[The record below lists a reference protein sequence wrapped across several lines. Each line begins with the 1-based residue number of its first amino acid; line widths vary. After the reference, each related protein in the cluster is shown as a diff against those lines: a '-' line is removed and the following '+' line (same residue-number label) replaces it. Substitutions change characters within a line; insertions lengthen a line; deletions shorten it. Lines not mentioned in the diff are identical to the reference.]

1 MGFFTKVDYSR
12 QLRQHSGTSVTFSG
26 SSEFEQFLIVGSGIT
41 IGNHGCYGQQTL
53 FSLDYSGETGQPYAS
68 GNLDVGGY
76 IYSDGPF
83 TSYKPYWTGTCSTC
97 AKCSTGHTFIIGA
110 YSATSGTCNIAMT
123 TFSGVSA
130 NTVVLSVGQT
140 PIAPLSGGSTNPGIT
155 ASTVQVNREGLLG
168 ATGSYSDLSIDT
180 SGNVV
185 MGGSSSVRYKTNLNV
200 IERGRYMELLK
211 LNAYTFNYKTNG
223 IKSFGLIA
231 EEIDRLGLTELVMY
245 DGDGKP
251 DNIQYKLLSVSL
263 LHLLQDLYAGGI
275 NTHKPTTER
284 DNITKV
290 VHGGEYTTNGEYI
303 IVAKEYSVI
312 TLNSK
317 TDTKI
322 KIKSLAG
329 VNIIPDKG
337 LIDGRWENIN
347 LDGDSSV
354 ELVFVDEL
362 DYWVI
367 VSSDGLKNS

>member
-1 MGFFTKVDYSR
+1 MGFYTKADYSR
-12 QLRQHSGTSVTFSG
+12 QLRQHSNTSVTFSG
-26 SSEFEQFLIVGSGIT
+26 SSEFSESITVGSGVT
-41 IGNHGCYGQQTL
+41 IGVRGVYNPPDAYSELHGGVNA
-53 FSLDYSGETGQPYAS
+53 TGT
-68 GNLDVGGY
+68 LDVGGY

-83 TSYKPYWTGTCSTC
+83 TSYKPFYSATCSTC
-97 AKCSTGHTFIIGA
+97 AGCSTGHTFMIGP
-110 YSATSGTCNIAMT
+110 YSATSGTCNVAMT

-140 PIAPLSGGSTNPGIT
+140 PMVPITGDSSNPGIS
-155 ASTVQVNREGLLG
+155 ASTVQISRGGLLD

-185 MGGSSSVRYKTNLNV
+185 MGGSSSVRYKTNLNA

-211 LNAYTFNYKTNG
+211 LNTYTFNYKSNG
-223 IKSFGLIA
+223 IESFGLIA
-231 EEIDRLGLTELVMY
+231 EEVDRLGLTELVMY

-303 IVAKEYSVI
+303 VVAKEYSVI

-337 LIDGRWENIN
+337 IIDGRWENIN

-362 DYWVI
+362 GYWVI

>member
-1 MGFFTKVDYSR
+1 MAFYTKIDYSR
-12 QLRQHSGTSVTFSG
+12 QLKQNTDT
-26 SSEFEQFLIVGSGIT
+26 
-41 IGNHGCYGQQTL
+41 
-53 FSLDYSGETGQPYAS
+53 S
-68 GNLDVGGY
+68 GNFLGSTIIAQDLYTGRNLL
-76 IYSDGPF
+76 
-83 TSYKPYWTGTCSTC
+83 SYQPAYEDAEYNSSFWTDIGSCDC
-97 AKCSTGHTFIIGA
+97 GECSTGYTFVVGT
-110 YSATSGTCNIAMT
+110 YSATSGSCNVT
-123 TFSGVSA
+123 VTPFSGISG
-130 NTVVLSVGQT
+130 NSIVLAVGQKPMQ
-140 PIAPLSGGSTNPGIT
+140 PITGGTTNPGIS
-155 ASTVQVNREGLLG
+155 ASTVQIGREGLLD

-200 IERGRYMELLK
+200 VERGRYMELLK
-211 LNAYTFNYKTNG
+211 LNTYTFNYKSNG

-231 EEIDRLGLTELVMY
+231 EEVDRLGLTELVMY

-263 LHLLQDLYAGGI
+263 LHLLQDLYGGDV
-275 NTHKPTTER
+275 NTYKPTTER

-290 VHGGEYTTNGEYI
+290 VHGGEYITNGEYI
-303 IVAKEYSVI
+303 IVAKEHSVI

-362 DYWVI
+362 GYWVI